1 MIQGRLAF
9 TSPPQSRG
17 RHMNNDRNRNRH
29 QGDIQTTGAATGHVW
44 RGHLDSHPRGNPN
57 PNRQQNMN
65 HQDNTNRVNHPR
77 GGHSHHRHAS
87 IML

>member
-29 QGDIQTTGAATGHVW
+29 QGDIQTTGAATGHV
-44 RGHLDSHPRGNPN
+44 
-57 PNRQQNMN
+57 
-65 HQDNTNRVNHPR
+65 
-77 GGHSHHRHAS
+77 
-87 IML
+87 